1 MEPLMTSDEVAAYLR
16 VDVVTIR
23 RLVNRGE
30 LPAYRVGGE
39 YRFMREEL
47 AEYLKRQRVAG
58 SEETGADAIEG
69 LGQLVRKF
77 FGGGKASAPGLASEA
92 FSKFTRRAQRAL
104 QLSQEEAQRLHHNY
118 IGTEHLLLGLVREDK
133 GIAALVLKSQGVELD
148 AVRTKV
154 QFIIGQGK
162 HDVTGE
168 VPLTPRAKEVLG
180 LAVKEAVHLGHRF
193 IGTEHLLL
201 GLLREG
207 EGIGAQVLRE
217 LGVNLNTARARTIEL
232 LNQPGTAQADSS
244 EEDDDEPDHENDA

>member
-39 YRFMREEL
+39 YRFMKEEL

-58 SEETGADAIEG
+58 SEEAGADALEG

-77 FGGGKASAPGLASEA
+77 FGGSKVSSPGPTSKA
-92 FSKFTRRAQRAL
+92 FSKFTRRASRVL
-104 QLSQEEAQRLHHNY
+104 ELTQEEAQRLRHNY

-133 GIAALVLKSQGVELD
+133 GVAALVLKSQGVELD
-148 AVRTKV
+148 AIRAKV
-154 QFIIGQGK
+154 QFIIGEGE

-180 LAVKEAVHLGHRF
+180 LAVKEAVHLGHSF

-207 EGIGAQVLRE
+207 EGIGARVLRE
-217 LGVNLNTARARTIEL
+217 LGVDLNTTRARAIEL
-232 LNQPGTAQADSS
+232 LNQPGTAWADSC
-244 EEDDDEPDHENDA
+244 EEDDGERERDENA